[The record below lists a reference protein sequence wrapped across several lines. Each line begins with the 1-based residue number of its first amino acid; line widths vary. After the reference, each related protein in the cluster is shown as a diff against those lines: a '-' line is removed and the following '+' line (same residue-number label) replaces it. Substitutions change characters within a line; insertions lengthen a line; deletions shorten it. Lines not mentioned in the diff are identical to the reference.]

1 MALRYSA
8 VDTGAGILV
17 LGVLEAAGAV
27 AEVDWVA
34 GVVVEEG
41 AVEEAAGVEEVEL
54 LEDFDL
60 SLKTL
65 SIFFIGVHG

>member
-27 AEVDWVA
+27 VEVDWVA